1 MATKR
6 ELGGSQ
12 GRRRRRRDR
21 EGEKEKSAL
30 ICVIVALSAQ
40 YGVSLAFVLV
50 GVKGAGLAGFERFFS

>member
-12 GRRRRRRDR
+12 GHRRRRRDR
-21 EGEKEKSAL
+21 EGEKGKSAL

-40 YGVSLAFVLV
+40 YGFSLAFVLV
-50 GVKGAGLAGFERFFS
+50 GVKGAGLAGF